1 MKNDSN
7 STVAYICPGCGG
19 TVISGVDILRLSGD
33 MMKLKCTCGESE
45 LVTIRDKGSVRFSV
59 PCFFC
64 GKPHVFSLAG
74 DPSPVLYRGGCP
86 YTGMDIFF
94 FGEKES
100 VAEAARQSAD
110 AITAAL
116 EENGI
121 DAGEFA
127 KNSCRTPKDVH
138 VRDMLMLAFTELL
151 EDGKVFCGCTESGED
166 GNYSIRETDEAVV
179 IECGKCKRKR
189 AAFCDGSIDTQN
201 LLDADS
207 LTLI

>member
-33 MMKLKCTCGESE
+33 MMKLKCSCGESE
-45 LVTIRDKGSVRFSV
+45 LVMIRGKGGVRFSV

-64 GKPHVFSLAG
+64 GKPHVFSFAG
-74 DPSPVLYRGGCP
+74 DPSPILYKGGCP
-86 YTGMDIFF
+86 FTGMDIFF
-94 FGEKES
+94 LGEKES
-100 VAEAARQSAD
+100 VVTAAKQSSD
-110 AITAAL
+110 DIKAAL

-121 DAGEFA
+121 DAGEFL
-127 KNSCRTPKDVH
+127 KNGKGAEKDVH
-138 VRDMLMLAFTELL
+138 VRDMLMLVFTELL

-166 GNYSIRETDEAVV
+166 GDYSIRETDEAVV

-201 LLDADS
+201 LLEADS